1 MTWFQLNQ
9 DLSHFCGGSK
19 NTNGIQES
27 SNPIKK
33 DVQTLKEVAV
43 YWYPMSI
50 LSSVDVVKQNDQ
62 IVALVGTDDGYLIK
76 VSK

>member
-1 MTWFQLNQ
+1 LNQ

-43 YWYPMSI
+43 PQGFLDNHKLIQI
-50 LSSVDVVKQNDQ
+50 LF
-62 IVALVGTDDGYLIK
+62 
-76 VSK
+76 